1 MTQQATFHFYDRLNF
16 FLPRRQRN
24 KPILYDFDRR
34 ASIKDM
40 VEAIGVPHP
49 EVELLIVN
57 QQSVGFD
64 YIVQTGDVVRVYPDY
79 DAIDLPDRI
88 RLIPPYEGRPRFV
101 LDTHLGRLAAYLRM
115 LGFDTLYRNDYPDD
129 ALAAISDLEKRI
141 LLTRDIGLLK
151 RSRVVYGYYVRETN
165 PRRRLYEI
173 IARYNLLEQ
182 AIPFRHCLRCNGN
195 LMAVDK
201 AHIREQ
207 LPPNTAKYYDE
218 FHQCTVCKQIYW
230 RGSHYERMQAFINEV
245 MQANGNG

>member
-1 MTQQATFHFYDRLNF
+1 
-16 FLPRRQRN
+16 
-24 KPILYDFDRR
+24 
-34 ASIKDM
+34 
-40 VEAIGVPHP
+40 
-49 EVELLIVN
+49 
-57 QQSVGFD
+57 
-64 YIVQTGDVVRVYPDY
+64 
-79 DAIDLPDRI
+79 
-88 RLIPPYEGRPRFV
+88 
-101 LDTHLGRLAAYLRM
+101 

-182 AIPFRHCLRCNGN
+182 AMPFRHCLRCNGN
-195 LMAVDK
+195 LMVVDK